1 MIKTLE
7 GFGILIGVIIG
18 AGLFGL
24 PYSFSK
30 APLSWNIFLFLAVF
44 CLSVFLHLL
53 FAGIIYTTPGKHRFP
68 GYVQIYLGPRAET
81 VATIFSVLSS
91 YGALLAYGIL
101 GATFLGNIFGIDFF
115 IAGIIFFILGGALFF
130 LSIDEIGK
138 INFYLTLPL
147 VGFILLMAFRVFPEI
162 RFENLLTQGHSWSLA
177 YGILVFAFGGYAGLA
192 ELRDVIGTRN
202 HALAKKLIFLSLLA
216 AAILYAIFIVVVL
229 GVSGSSVSSDALS
242 GLEEVLGKGI
252 LVLGSLIGFFA
263 IVRAFVG
270 MGADL
275 KLTYKYDY
283 EIRGGAAWLLSF
295 LPPILL
301 FSLGFVDL
309 VKILSL
315 VGSVGLGI
323 FAVFILLIAWE
334 KRKDISTF
342 LGFKIRAWW
351 LFAVGVLLVLGAL
364 QDIFSRFIF

>member
-53 FAGIIYTTPGKHRFP
+53 FAGIIYTTPGKQRFP

-115 IAGIIFFILGGALFF
+115 ILGGALFF

-162 RFENLLTQGHSWSLA
+162 RFE
-177 YGILVFAFGGYAGLA
+177 
-192 ELRDVIGTRN
+192 
-202 HALAKKLIFLSLLA
+202 KL
-216 AAILYAIFIVVVL
+216 
-229 GVSGSSVSSDALS
+229 
-242 GLEEVLGKGI
+242 
-252 LVLGSLIGFFA
+252 
-263 IVRAFVG
+263 
-270 MGADL
+270 
-275 KLTYKYDY
+275 
-283 EIRGGAAWLLSF
+283 
-295 LPPILL
+295 
-301 FSLGFVDL
+301 
-309 VKILSL
+309 
-315 VGSVGLGI
+315 
-323 FAVFILLIAWE
+323 
-334 KRKDISTF
+334 
-342 LGFKIRAWW
+342 
-351 LFAVGVLLVLGAL
+351 
-364 QDIFSRFIF
+364 